1 MKNTNSGREDRPDP
15 PNHSSTAEDRAGPP
29 YLIYLAIILAPV
41 VGSCAP
47 QSNFSSDNNPPVASR
62 LTEATSSDGQ
72 YISWKEHLI
81 DTAETNNVNL
91 SGSDGVQVAD
101 LDRDGYPDVI
111 SVHESDVEYDGVGD
125 GHIRLAFG
133 SADPDRWE
141 LVTLAQGPE
150 AGAAEDT
157 SIADVNGDGWPDI
170 IAACEIEHLIYF
182 QNPGK
187 DIRSGKWERVIPK
200 ITANRGSFIRVFFA
214 DFNQDGKPEVAAPNK
229 GQQLPGL
236 RTDTLSPISWFEISG
251 DPLDQESWKEHELT
265 RVDIPENA
273 RPVDLDGDGD
283 LDILG
288 GSRGEERIFWFE
300 NLGTEP
306 ISFREHRIDA
316 VENGKMYPI
325 TGVNLDFHD
334 FNADGRLDIAV
345 YHSPHKRRFGW
356 LEQPEDFRDPWTL
369 HPIGA
374 KEPDNGIGIVLA
386 DINSDGHMDVMTGSY
401 SSSPRDHDGENKTV
415 NDSLGRIAW
424 FENPGDPKGD
434 WIRHDISRRIRGMF
448 DQFVPIDLDHDGDLD
463 FVSTRG
469 NSHPYD
475 GVFWLEQVRTTKP
488 VPRFTPAR
496 KNESREVGLPDNQR

>member
-1 MKNTNSGREDRPDP
+1 MKK
-15 PNHSSTAEDRAGPP
+15 H
-29 YLIYLAIILAPV
+29 YLSLLLFPLV
-41 VGSCAP
+41 VSCSP
-47 QSNFSSDNNPPVASR
+47 QAQDASRDGNPPVASR
-62 LTEATSSDGQ
+62 LTEATSPDSQ
-72 YISWKEHLI
+72 YISWREHLI
-81 DTAETNNVNL
+81 DTTETNDVDL

-111 SVHESDVEYDGVGD
+111 SVHESDTEYDGVGD

-133 SADPDRWE
+133 SADPDKWE
-141 LVTLAQGPE
+141 LVTLAEGPE

-157 SIADVNGDGWPDI
+157 AVADVNGDGWPDI

-187 DIRSGKWERVIPK
+187 DIRSGKWERVIPE

-214 DFNQDGKPEVAAPNK
+214 DFNGDGKMEVVSPNK
-229 GQQLPGL
+229 GDQSQAEAAKK
-236 RTDTLSPISWFEISG
+236 DHPISWFEIKG
-251 DPLDQESWKEHELT
+251 DFLDGDSWIEHELT
-265 RVDIPENA
+265 RVSVPENS

-288 GSRGEERIFWFE
+288 ASRMEERIFWFE

-306 ISFREHRIDA
+306 ISFKEHRINA
-316 VENGKMYPI
+316 VEHNKPYPI

-334 FNADGRLDIAV
+334 FNKDGRLDIIV
-345 YHSPHKRRFGW
+345 YHSPYKRSFGW

-374 KEPDNGIGIVLA
+374 KDPDNGIGIVVA
-386 DINSDGHMDVMTGSY
+386 DINSDGHMDVMAGTYSGS
-401 SSSPRDHDGENKTV
+401 SRDHDGEDRTV
-415 NDSLGRIAW
+415 NDQLGRIAW

-434 WIRHDISRRIRGMF
+434 WIHHDISRRIRGMF
-448 DQFVPIDLDHDGDLD
+448 DQFVPIDLDKDGDLD

-475 GVFWLEQVRTTKP
+475 GVFWLEQVRTAKP
-488 VPRFTPAR
+488 VHRFTPAR
-496 KNESREVGLPDNQR
+496 KNESREMGLPDEQR